1 MRSLFLYSIN
11 QGTVL
16 RTKTLHPTTGKHL
29 DSRVSINLFGCC
41 RSECNIRLPVKVSYG
56 IRDSVDPY
64 VSHVQLAGRVRE
76 HAQHVEVGLTALGL
90 GNSKKISWPFKSL

>member
-41 RSECNIRLPVKVSYG
+41 RSEYLPVKVSYG

-90 GNSKKISWPFKSL
+90 GNSKKINLAI